1 MHKTRRQALKL
12 AKDYLFEI
20 GTEEMPAHVVSRS
33 VKQLADRTKKFLK
46 ENGLK
51 FKDIKTYSTP
61 RRLTILVEDLAEKQ
75 DDIDEVKKGPA
86 KKIAQ
91 DADGNWTKAAQGF
104 ARGQGITTDDIYFE
118 ELKGTEYAYVHVQKE
133 GKKASDILLGMS
145 DIIKDMTFPTKM
157 RWDSNDFEFVRP
169 IHWLVSLYDSDVIP
183 VKILDITAGRKT
195 EGHRFLG
202 DSVVLANADDYVE
215 ALKDQ
220 FVIVDAKERKDMIVN
235 QMNDLVKKNNWKVK
249 EDKNLLE
256 EVTNLVEYP
265 TVFVGSFDE
274 KYLNIPDEVLITS
287 MKDNQR
293 YFEVY
298 DQNGKLINHFI
309 AVRNGNKDYLDNVI
323 SGNEKV
329 LVARLDD
336 AQFFYD
342 EDRKYPLSHFVDK
355 MKNVS
360 FHDKIGS
367 MAEKMKRVRLIGDYL
382 AKRWNLDENVVKDF
396 DRASELYKFDLVT
409 QMVGEFAEL
418 QGVMGMHYARLAGE
432 NEEVAVAIKEHYMP
446 TTAEGELPET
456 TVGSLLSVAD
466 KIDTILT
473 FFGAG
478 MIPSS
483 SNDPYALRRN
493 AYGIV
498 RILLNQKWSL
508 PFNQVLPEIVELVD
522 GKTPAKLPKTNEEDE
537 QIALFIRDR
546 IKQYLQKNNFK
557 YDVIDAVLAS
567 SQQDPS
573 EILSA
578 AKVLGLHHDDA
589 EFKPV
594 VESLTRIDNILK
606 KAKFNNKQAEVD
618 ENLFEDASENELFAG
633 IQNLQEIQNLADLY
647 QGFVQL
653 QPVIDRYFDTNM
665 IMAKDKKV
673 RNNRLAQ
680 LSQVS
685 VLADRLGDLSKLVIK

>member
-1 MHKTRRQALKL
+1 MT
-12 AKDYLFEI
+12 KDYLFEI
-20 GTEEMPAHVVSRS
+20 GTEEMPAHVVTRS
-33 VKQLADRTKKFLK
+33 VKQLADRTRKFLK
-46 ENGLK
+46 ENGLA

-91 DADGNWTKAAQGF
+91 DQDGNWTKAAQGF
-104 ARGQGITTDDIYFE
+104 ARGQGMTADDIYFE

-145 DIIKDMTFPTKM
+145 DIIKAMTFPTKM

-169 IHWLVSLYDSDVIP
+169 IHWLVSLYGNDVIP
-183 VKILDITAGRKT
+183 VKILDIVAGRKT
-195 EGHRFLG
+195 QGHRFLG
-202 DSVVLANADDYVE
+202 DSVVLASADDYVD

-220 FVIVDAKERKDMIVN
+220 FVIVDAKERKEMIVN
-235 QMNDLVKKNNWKVK
+235 QMNDLVNKNNWTIK

-265 TVFVGSFDE
+265 TVFAGSFDE

-298 DQNGKLINHFI
+298 DQNDKLINHFI
-309 AVRNGNKDYLDNVI
+309 AVRNGNKDFLDNVI

-342 EDRKYPLSHFVDK
+342 EDRKYPLSHFADK

-367 MAEKMKRVRLIGDYL
+367 MAEKMKRVKIIGDYL
-382 AKRWNLDENVVKDF
+382 AKRWNLTDNVVSDF

-446 TTAEGELPET
+446 STAEGALPET

-466 KIDTILT
+466 KIDTIIT

-508 PFNQVLPEIVELVD
+508 PFNEVLPEIVELIN
-522 GKTPAKLPKTNEEDE
+522 GKTPAKLPKAGEEDE

-573 EILSA
+573 QILAA

-606 KAKFNNKQAEVD
+606 KAKFAGHQNKVD
-618 ENLFEDASENELFAG
+618 ESLFEDNSENELYAG
-633 IQNLQEIQNLADLY
+633 VESLQKTEDLADLY
-647 QGFVQL
+647 EGFVQL

-665 IMAKDKKV
+665 IMAKDEKV
-673 RNNRLAQ
+673 KDNRLTQ
-680 LSQVS
+680 LNNIS

>member
-1 MHKTRRQALKL
+1 MT
-12 AKDYLFEI
+12 KDYLFEI
-20 GTEEMPAHVVSRS
+20 GTEEMPAHVVSKS
-33 VKQLADRTKKFLK
+33 VKQLADRTKKYLK
-46 ENGLK
+46 ENGLS

-75 DDIDEVKKGPA
+75 EDIDEVKKGPA

-91 DADGNWTKAAQGF
+91 DKDGNWTKAAQGF
-104 ARGQGITTDDIYFE
+104 VRGQGMTTDDIYFE

-133 GKKASDILLGMS
+133 GKKASDILMGMS
-145 DIIKDMTFPTKM
+145 DIVKAMTFPTKM
-157 RWDSNDFEFVRP
+157 RWGSYDFEFVRP
-169 IHWLVSLYDSDVIP
+169 IHWMVSLLGSEVVPAKLLDV
-183 VKILDITAGRKT
+183 VAGRKT
-195 EGHRFLG
+195 QGHRFLG
-202 DSVVLANADDYVE
+202 DSVVLANADDYEE
-215 ALKDQ
+215 ALKSQ
-220 FVIVDAKERKDMIVN
+220 YVIANADERKGMILN
-235 QMNDLVKKNNWKVK
+235 QIQELVAQHNWKVNI
-249 EDKNLLE
+249 DKGLLE

-265 TVFVGSFDE
+265 TVFAGSFDE

-298 DQNGKLINHFI
+298 DENGKLINHFI
-309 AVRNGNKDYLDNVI
+309 SVRNGNSEYLDNVI
-323 SGNEKV
+323 AGNEKV

-367 MAEKMKRVRLIGDYL
+367 MAEKMERVQIIGNYL
-382 AKRWNLDENVVKDF
+382 AKRWNLDENVVSDF

-446 TTAEGELPET
+446 ATAEGPLPET
-456 TVGSLLSVAD
+456 TVGSLLSIAD
-466 KIDTILT
+466 KLDTIIT

-478 MIPSS
+478 MIPTS
-483 SNDPYALRRN
+483 SNDPYALRRY

-508 PFNQVLPEIVELVD
+508 PFNAVLPEIVDLIN
-522 GKTPAKLPKTNEEDE
+522 GKTPAKLPKAGEEDE
-537 QIALFIRDR
+537 EIALFIRDR

-557 YDVIDAVLAS
+557 YDIIDAVLAS

-573 EILSA
+573 QILA
-578 AKVLGLHHDDA
+578 AANVLQLHHDDE

-606 KAKFNNKQAEVD
+606 KAKFNGQVEVN
-618 ENLFEDASENELFAG
+618 EELFDDNSEKELFAG
-633 IQNLQEIQNLADLY
+633 VQNLQEIEELADLY

-653 QPVIDRYFDTNM
+653 QPVIDQYFETNM
-665 IMAKDKKV
+665 IMAKDENVK
-673 RNNRLAQ
+673 NNRLAQ
-680 LSQVS
+680 LSKVS
-685 VLADRLGDLSKLVIK
+685 EMADRLGDLSKLVIK

>member
-1 MHKTRRQALKL
+1 M

-20 GTEEMPAHVVSRS
+20 GTEEMPAHVVPRS

-51 FKDIKTYSTP
+51 FKDIKTFSTP

-91 DADGNWTKAAQGF
+91 DKDGNWTKAAQGF
-104 ARGQGITTDDIYFE
+104 ARGQGMTTDDIYFE

-145 DIIKDMTFPTKM
+145 DIVKAMTFPTKM

-169 IHWLVSLYDSDVIP
+169 IHWLVSLFGNDVIP

-202 DSVVLANADDYVE
+202 DSVVLANADDYE
-215 ALKDQ
+215 DALKDQ
-220 FVIVDAKERKDMIVN
+220 YVIVNAEERKDMIVN
-235 QMNDLVKKNNWKVK
+235 QMNELVKKNHWQVK
-249 EDKNLLE
+249 PDRDLLE
-256 EVTNLVEYP
+256 EVTYLVEYP
-265 TVFVGSFDE
+265 TVFAGSFDE

-298 DQNGKLINHFI
+298 DENGKLINHFI

-342 EDRKYPLSHFVDK
+342 EDRKYPLSHFVDRL
-355 MKNVS
+355 KNVS

-367 MAEKMKRVRLIGDYL
+367 MAEKMKRVRMIGDYL
-382 AKRWNLDENVVKDF
+382 AKRWDLPENVVTDF

-432 NEEVAVAIKEHYMP
+432 NEEVSVAIKEHYMP

-456 TVGSLLSVAD
+456 TVGSLLSIAD
-466 KIDTILT
+466 KIDTIVT

-478 MIPSS
+478 MIPTS
-483 SNDPYALRRN
+483 SNDPYALRRY

-498 RILLNQKWSL
+498 RILLNEKWSL
-508 PFNQVLPEIVELVD
+508 PFNEVLPEIISMLNGV
-522 GKTPAKLPKTNEEDE
+522 TPAKLPKGDADQE
-537 QIALFIRDR
+537 IAAFIRDR
-546 IKQYLQKNNFK
+546 VKQYLQKNNFK
-557 YDVIDAVLAS
+557 YDIVDAVLAS

-573 EILSA
+573 QILA
-578 AKVLGLHHDDA
+578 AANVLQLHHDDE

-606 KAKFNNKQAEVD
+606 KAKFKGNVAVD
-618 ENLFEDASENELFAG
+618 ESLFDDNSENELYVG
-633 IQNLQEIQNLADLY
+633 VQNLQDVESLADLY

-653 QPVIDRYFDTNM
+653 QPVIDQYFDTNM
-665 IMAKDKKV
+665 IMAKDEKV
-673 RNNRLAQ
+673 KNNRLAQ
-680 LSQVS
+680 LAAVS
-685 VLADRLGDLSKLVIK
+685 ELADRLGDLSKLVIK

>member
-1 MHKTRRQALKL
+1 MT
-12 AKDYLFEI
+12 KDYLFEI
-20 GTEEMPAHVVSRS
+20 GTEEMPAHVVLRS
-33 VKQLADRTKKFLK
+33 VRQLADRTKKYLK

-75 DDIDEVKKGPA
+75 ADIDEVKKGPA

-91 DADGNWTKAAQGF
+91 DQDGKWTKAAEGF
-104 ARGQGITTDDIYFE
+104 ARGQGMTTDDIYFQ

-133 GKKASDILLGMS
+133 GKLASDILLGMS
-145 DIIKDMTFPTKM
+145 DIIKAMTFPTKM
-157 RWDSNDFEFVRP
+157 RWDSNEFEFVRP
-169 IHWLVSLYDSDVIP
+169 IHWLVSLFGSDVIP

-202 DSVVLANADDYVE
+202 DSVVLAAADDYE
-215 ALKDQ
+215 DALKDQ
-220 FVIVDAKERKDMIVN
+220 FVIADSDERQEMIVDQIN
-235 QMNDLVKKNNWKVK
+235 KLAAKNNWQVNL
-249 EDKNLLE
+249 DKSLLE

-265 TVFVGSFDE
+265 TVFAGSFAE
-274 KYLNIPDEVLITS
+274 KYLQMPKEVLITS

-342 EDRKYPLSHFVDK
+342 EDRKYPLSHFVERL
-355 MKNVS
+355 KNVS

-367 MAEKMKRVRLIGDYL
+367 MAEKTQRVRIIGDFL
-382 AKRWNLDENVVKDF
+382 AKKWQLDDQVVSDF

-432 NEEVAVAIKEHYMP
+432 NENVAVAIKEHYMP
-446 TTAEGELPET
+446 TTSEGELPGTE
-456 TVGSLLSVAD
+456 VGALLSVAD
-466 KIDTILT
+466 KLDTIIT
-473 FFGAG
+473 FFAAG

-483 SNDPYALRRN
+483 SNDPYALRRY

-498 RILLNQKWSL
+498 RILLKQKWSL
-508 PFNQVLPEIVELVD
+508 AFNMVLPELVNAVE
-522 GKTPAKLPKTNEEDE
+522 GKTAAKLPKTTSQDQE
-537 QIALFIRDR
+537 IALFIRDR

-567 SQQDPS
+567 SQQDPIQ
-573 EILSA
+573 ILA
-578 AKVLGLHHDDA
+578 AANVLQLHHDD
-589 EFKPV
+589 EKFRPV
-594 VESLTRIDNILK
+594 VESLTRINNILK
-606 KAKFNNKQAEVD
+606 QAKYKGTAKVAPE
-618 ENLFEDASENELFAG
+618 LFENDSEKELAAG
-633 IQNLQEIQNLADLY
+633 IDSLQQAVKLADLY
-647 QGFVQL
+647 EGFVQL
-653 QPVIDRYFDTNM
+653 QPVIDQYFETNM
-665 IMAKDKKV
+665 IMAKDEKIK
-673 RNNRLAQ
+673 NNRLAQ
-680 LSQVS
+680 LSSVS
-685 VLADRLGDLSKLVIK
+685 DLAHRLGDLSKLVIK

>member
-1 MHKTRRQALKL
+1 M

-20 GTEEMPAHVVSRS
+20 GTEEMPAHVVPRS
-33 VKQLADRTKKFLK
+33 VKQLADRTRKFLK

-51 FKDIKTYSTP
+51 FKDIKTFSTP

-91 DADGNWTKAAQGF
+91 DQDGNWTKAAQGF
-104 ARGQGITTDDIYFE
+104 ARGQGMTTDDIYFE
-118 ELKGTEYAYVHVQKE
+118 ELKGTEYAYVLQKE

-145 DIIKDMTFPTKM
+145 DIIKAMTFPTKM

-169 IHWLVSLYDSDVIP
+169 IHWLVSLFGSDVIP

-195 EGHRFLG
+195 QGHRFLG
-202 DSVVLANADDYVE
+202 DSVVLANADDYE
-215 ALKDQ
+215 DALKDQ
-220 FVIVDAKERKDMIVN
+220 FVIADADERKDMIVR
-235 QMNDLVKKNNWKVK
+235 QMNELVKKNNWQVK
-249 EDKNLLE
+249 PDRDLLE
-256 EVTNLVEYP
+256 EVTYLVEYP
-265 TVFVGSFDE
+265 TVFAGSFDE
-274 KYLNIPDEVLITS
+274 KYLKIPDEVLITS

-298 DQNGKLINHFI
+298 DETGKLINHFI

-342 EDRKYPLSHFVDK
+342 EDRKYPLSHFVDRL
-355 MKNVS
+355 KNVS

-367 MAEKMKRVRLIGDYL
+367 MAEKMQRVRMIGDYL
-382 AKRWNLDENVVKDF
+382 AKRWDLPENVVKDF

-432 NEEVAVAIKEHYMP
+432 DEEVSVAIKEHYMP
-446 TTAEGELPET
+446 ATAEGPLPET
-456 TVGSLLSVAD
+456 TVGSLLSIAD
-466 KIDTILT
+466 KIDTIVT

-478 MIPSS
+478 MIPTS
-483 SNDPYALRRN
+483 SNDPYALRRY

-498 RILLNQKWSL
+498 RILLNEKWSL
-508 PFNQVLPEIVELVD
+508 PFNEVLPEIISMLNGV
-522 GKTPAKLPKTNEEDE
+522 TPAKLPKSDADQE
-537 QIALFIRDR
+537 IADFIRDR
-546 IKQYLQKNNFK
+546 VKQYLQKNDFK
-557 YDVIDAVLAS
+557 YDIIDAVLAS

-573 EILSA
+573 QILA
-578 AKVLGLHHDDA
+578 AATVLQLHHDDE

-606 KAKFNNKQAEVD
+606 KAKFKSNTAVD
-618 ENLFEDASENELFAG
+618 ESLFDDNSEKELYAG
-633 IQNLQEIQNLADLY
+633 VQNLQDIESLADLY

-653 QPVIDRYFDTNM
+653 QPVIDQYFETNM
-665 IMAKDKKV
+665 IMAKDEKV
-673 RNNRLAQ
+673 KNNRLAQ
-680 LSQVS
+680 LYAVNE
-685 VLADRLGDLSKLVIK
+685 LADRLGDLSKLVIK

>member
-1 MHKTRRQALKL
+1 M

-20 GTEEMPAHVVSRS
+20 GTEEMPAHVLPRS
-33 VKQLADRTKKFLK
+33 VSQLADRTRKFLK

-51 FKDIKTYSTP
+51 FKDIKTFSTP

-104 ARGQGITTDDIYFE
+104 ARGQGMTTDDIYFE

-145 DIIKDMTFPTKM
+145 EIIKAMTFPTKM

-169 IHWLVSLYDSDVIP
+169 IHWLVSLFGNEVIP

-202 DSVVLANADDYVE
+202 DSVVLANADDYE
-215 ALKDQ
+215 DALKDQ
-220 FVIVDAKERKDMIVN
+220 YVIANAEERKDMIVN
-235 QMNDLVKKNNWKVK
+235 QMDELVKENHWQVK
-249 EDKNLLE
+249 PDRDLLE
-256 EVTNLVEYP
+256 EVTYLVEYP
-265 TVFVGSFDE
+265 TVFAGSFDE

-298 DQNGKLINHFI
+298 DENGKLINHFI

-342 EDRKYPLSHFVDK
+342 EDRKYPLSHFVDRLK
-355 MKNVS
+355 DVS

-367 MAEKMKRVRLIGDYL
+367 MAEKVQRVRMIGDYL
-382 AKRWNLDENVVKDF
+382 AKRWNLPENVVKDF

-432 NEEVAVAIKEHYMP
+432 DEEVSVAIKEHYMP
-446 TTAEGELPET
+446 ATAEGPLPET
-456 TVGSLLSVAD
+456 TVGSLLSIAD
-466 KIDTILT
+466 KIDTIIT

-478 MIPSS
+478 MIPTS
-483 SNDPYALRRN
+483 SNDPYALRRY

-498 RILLNQKWSL
+498 RILLNEKWSL
-508 PFNQVLPEIVELVD
+508 PFNEVLPEIISLLNGV
-522 GKTPAKLPKTNEEDE
+522 TPARLPKSDVDQE
-537 QIALFIRDR
+537 IADFIRDR
-546 IKQYLQKNNFK
+546 VKQYLQKNKFK
-557 YDVIDAVLAS
+557 YDIIDAVLAS

-573 EILSA
+573 QILA
-578 AKVLGLHHDDA
+578 AANVLQLHHDDE

-606 KAKFNNKQAEVD
+606 KAKFKGNVEVD
-618 ENLFEDASENELFAG
+618 ESLFEDNSEKELYVG
-633 IQNLQEIQNLADLY
+633 VQNLQEIESLADLY

-653 QPVIDRYFDTNM
+653 QPVIDQYFDVNM
-665 IMAKDKKV
+665 IMDKNEKV
-673 RNNRLAQ
+673 KNNRLAQ
-680 LSQVS
+680 LYAVS
-685 VLADRLGDLSKLVIK
+685 ELADRLGNLSKLVIK

>member
-1 MHKTRRQALKL
+1 M

-20 GTEEMPAHVVSRS
+20 GTEEMPAHVVPRS
-33 VKQLADRTKKFLK
+33 VKQLADRTRKFLK

-51 FKDIKTYSTP
+51 FKDIKTFSTP

-91 DADGNWTKAAQGF
+91 DKDGNWTKAAQGF
-104 ARGQGITTDDIYFE
+104 ARGQGMTTDDIYFE

-145 DIIKDMTFPTKM
+145 DIVKAMTFPTKM

-169 IHWLVSLYDSDVIP
+169 IHWLVSLFGNDVIP

-202 DSVVLANADDYVE
+202 DSVVLANADDYE
-215 ALKDQ
+215 DALKDQ
-220 FVIVDAKERKDMIVN
+220 YVIADAEERKDMIVN
-235 QMNDLVKKNNWKVK
+235 QMNELVKQNNWEIKP
-249 EDKNLLE
+249 DRDLLE
-256 EVTNLVEYP
+256 EVTYLVEYP
-265 TVFVGSFDE
+265 TVFAGSFDK

-298 DQNGKLINHFI
+298 DENGKLINHFI

-342 EDRKYPLSHFVDK
+342 EDRKYPLSHFVDRL
-355 MKNVS
+355 KNVS

-367 MAEKMKRVRLIGDYL
+367 MAEKMQRVRMIGDYL
-382 AKRWNLDENVVKDF
+382 AKRWNLPESVITDF

-432 NEEVAVAIKEHYMP
+432 NEDVAVAIKEHYIP
-446 TTAEGELPET
+446 TTAEGELPTT
-456 TVGSLLSVAD
+456 TVGSLLSIAD

-478 MIPSS
+478 MIPTS
-483 SNDPYALRRN
+483 SNDPYALRRY

-498 RILLNQKWSL
+498 RILLNEKWSL
-508 PFNQVLPEIVELVD
+508 PFNEVLPEIIKMLNGV
-522 GKTPAKLPKTNEEDE
+522 TPAKLPKGDADQE
-537 QIALFIRDR
+537 IADFIRDR
-546 IKQYLQKNNFK
+546 VKQYLQKNKFK
-557 YDVIDAVLAS
+557 YDIIDAVLAS

-573 EILSA
+573 QILA
-578 AKVLGLHHDDA
+578 AANVLQLHHDDD

-606 KAKFNNKQAEVD
+606 KAKFKGGIEVD
-618 ENLFEDASENELFAG
+618 ESLFDDNSEKELYVG
-633 IQNLQEIQNLADLY
+633 VQNLQDIEDLADLY

-653 QPVIDRYFDTNM
+653 QPVIDQYFDTNM
-665 IMAKDKKV
+665 IMAKDENVK
-673 RNNRLAQ
+673 NNRLAQ
-680 LSQVS
+680 LSVVS
-685 VLADRLGDLSKLVIK
+685 ELADRLGDLSKLVIK